1 MPPKS
6 NRDVLVIKF
15 GGSSVADPECIRRIS
30 GIAITESEKYN
41 VVVVVSAMGKT
52 TDSLIRLANQ
62 LSSHPKGRELD
73 MLLATGELV
82 TASLAAM
89 TIDELGHPSVSMAGW
104 QAGFVT
110 ESAHNKARIAE
121 IKTDRIVEHLNRGE
135 IVVVAGF
142 QGCTED
148 GEVTTLGRG
157 GSDTS
162 AVALAAALDA
172 IRCDIYTDVDGVYT
186 TDPRIVPEARKLD
199 FISYE
204 EMLELA
210 SLGAKVLHLRSVEL
224 AKKYDV
230 DLRVLSSFKGSYD
243 DAKEFEG
250 KHRGT
255 QVINLKRIEDME
267 LTQAVTGVALD
278 DKQAKVAILGVPDVP
293 GIAAKIF
300 LTLANRGISVDMII
314 QSVAQNNLNEIAF
327 TVAKD
332 SLRDAE
338 AVSKEMLAELKAKEV
353 VVDENIAKVSIV
365 GAGML
370 NKPGIASTMFKALA
384 DARVN
389 IEMISTSEIKISCMV
404 SSTDAAKA
412 VQAIHKAFE
421 LEKSNETIIV

>member
-1 MPPKS
+1 MNKKTL
-6 NRDVLVIKF
+6 VLKF

-30 GIAITESEKYN
+30 RIAVKEAASHK
-41 VVVVVSAMGKT
+41 VVVVVSAMGKS
-52 TDSLIRLANQ
+52 TDSLIRLAQELTSN
-62 LSSHPKGRELD
+62 PKGRELD

-82 TASLAAM
+82 SASLAAM
-89 TIDELGHPSVSMAGW
+89 AIQELDQPAVSMAGW
-104 QAGFVT
+104 QAGFIT

-121 IKTDRIVEHLNRGE
+121 IKTERIVEHLNRNE

-162 AVALAAALDA
+162 AVALAAALEA
-172 IRCDIYTDVDGVYT
+172 CRCDIYTDVDGVYS

-199 FISYE
+199 YISYE

-224 AKKYDV
+224 AKKYNV
-230 DLRVLSSFKGSYD
+230 DLRVLSSFKGSYTD
-243 DAKEFEG
+243 SADFEG
-250 KHRGT
+250 QHRGT
-255 QVINLKRIEDME
+255 QVISLKRIQDME

-293 GIAAKIF
+293 GIAAEIF
-300 LTLANRGISVDMII
+300 LTLAKHNISVDMII

-327 TVAKD
+327 TVSKD
-332 SLRDAE
+332 SLKDAE
-338 AVSKEMLAELKAKEV
+338 SVCQSMLPQLKAKEV
-353 VVDENIAKVSIV
+353 VVDQNIAKVSIV

-370 NKPGIASTMFKALA
+370 NQPGVASTMFKALA
-384 DARVN
+384 DAAVN
-389 IEMISTSEIKISCMV
+389 IQMISTSEIKISCMV
-404 SSTDAAKA
+404 NMSDAHRA

>member
-1 MPPKS
+1 MLKK
-6 NRDVLVIKF
+6 NTLVLKF

-30 GIAITESEKYN
+30 GIAIKEAEKHN

-52 TDSLIRLANQ
+52 TDSLIRLATE
-62 LSSHPKGRELD
+62 LSDQPEGRELD

-82 TASLAAM
+82 TASLTAM
-89 TIDELGHPSVSMAGW
+89 TMQALGHPAVSMAGW
-104 QAGFVT
+104 QAGFIT
-110 ESAHNKARIAE
+110 ESEHNRARIAE
-121 IKTDRIVEHLNRGE
+121 IKTDRLIKHLNQGE

-172 IRCDIYTDVDGVYT
+172 LRCDIYTDVDGVYT

-199 FISYE
+199 YISYE

-210 SLGAKVLHLRSVEL
+210 GLGAKVLHLRSVEL
-224 AKKYDV
+224 AKKYNV
-230 DLRVLSSFKGSYD
+230 DLRVLSSFKGCYD
-243 DAKEFEG
+243 EAQDFEG

-327 TVAKD
+327 TVARD
-332 SLRDAE
+332 SLKNAE
-338 AVSKEMLAELKAKEV
+338 TVSKEMLPELKAKEV
-353 VVDENIAKVSIV
+353 VVDEDIAKVSVV

-370 NKPGIASTMFKALA
+370 NKPGVASNMFKALA
-384 DARVN
+384 DAGVN
-389 IEMISTSEIKISCMV
+389 IQMISTSEIKISCMV
-404 SSTDAAKA
+404 SRKDAHKA

-421 LEKSNETIIV
+421 LEKSNEPIIV

>member
-1 MPPKS
+1 MTKATL
-6 NRDVLVIKF
+6 VLKF
-15 GGSSVADPECIRRIS
+15 GGSSVADPECIRRICR
-30 GIAITESEKYN
+30 IAIKESEKHN

-52 TDSLIRLANQ
+52 TDSLIRLANE
-62 LSSHPKGRELD
+62 LSSQPKGRELD

-89 TIDELGHPSVSMAGW
+89 TIQELGHSAVSMAGW
-104 QAGFVT
+104 QAGFIT

-121 IKTDRIVEHLNRGE
+121 IKTDRLDEHLANGE
-135 IVVVAGF
+135 IIVVAGF

-162 AVALAAALDA
+162 AVALAAALGA

-199 FISYE
+199 YISYE

-224 AKKYDV
+224 AKKYNV
-230 DLRVLSSFKGSYD
+230 DLRVLSSFMGSYD

-255 QVINLKRIEDME
+255 QVISIKRIQDME

-300 LTLANRGISVDMII
+300 LTLANRNISVDMII
-314 QSVAQNNLNEIAF
+314 QSVAQDNMNEIAF

-338 AVSKEMLAELKAKEV
+338 NVCKEMLSELKAKNV
-353 VVDENIAKVSIV
+353 VIDEDIAKVSIV

-370 NKPGIASTMFKALA
+370 NKPGVASMMFKALA
-384 DARVN
+384 DAGVN
-389 IEMISTSEIKISCMV
+389 IQMISTSEIKISCMV
-404 SSTDAAKA
+404 SMADAKRA

-421 LEKSNETIIV
+421 LEKSSEPIIV